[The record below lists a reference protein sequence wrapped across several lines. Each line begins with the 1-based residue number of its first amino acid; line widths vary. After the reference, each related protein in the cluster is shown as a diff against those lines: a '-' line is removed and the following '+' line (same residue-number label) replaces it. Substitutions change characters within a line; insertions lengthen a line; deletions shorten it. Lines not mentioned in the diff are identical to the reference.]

1 MKIKKLIFVLILFSF
16 GMNAQQDEEFDI
28 ILVDIPPIASECNP
42 DMSNA
47 ELRNCL
53 QRTITKKIVSNI
65 NFSIIEN
72 ERLPSGEYR
81 ILAFFSINKK
91 GKIKIK
97 KTNFDN
103 KAINSEIKR
112 VLRLIEKMKPAYL
125 NEKPVTVKYS
135 IPIRFNIE

>member
-1 MKIKKLIFVLILFSF
+1 MKLLAFILIIYSF
-16 GMNAQQDEEFDI
+16 GLNAQQDKEFDI
-28 ILVDIPPIASECNP
+28 KLVDVPPIASECNTG
-42 DMSNA
+42 MSNE
-47 ELRNCL
+47 ELEKCL
-53 QRTITKKIVSNI
+53 QKTVMKKIVTNLD
-65 NFSIIEN
+65 FSIIEN

-97 KTNFDN
+97 KTDFDN

-112 VLRLIEKMKPAYL
+112 VLKLINQMTPAYL
-125 NEKPVTVKYS
+125 DEKPVTVKYS